1 MKKHANRLIAL
12 LVLLAMLLGT
22 CYATELPLDEGGN
35 NEVPAASQSSEPVST
50 SGTTGDPLVS
60 ISPDT
65 TPDPDTIT
73 DPEASASPDAS
84 TDPEASAEPEASTDP
99 EASTEPDASV
109 EPVVSSSPE
118 ASDDPYGIMLL
129 DDEEEEEDG
138 LNGTTEPVDNSTTLA
153 DGIYVP
159 EGFSFSGGTGKT
171 KITCDQVRVSGGK
184 SYATIAFSS
193 SSYAYVKASGGKYL
207 ASIVDGKSTFE
218 IPVALN
224 RNNTIIGMTTAM
236 STQKEIEYAICVTL
250 TESQAPTE
258 PETPAEPE
266 TPDGDETSVE
276 DGEYDTPVDS
286 SSSMFK
292 VVACKL
298 TAKDGKYTATITLS
312 GTGYDLLYLGTA
324 EAAVAADASDCIP
337 FVADAE
343 GKYTFTFPVE
353 KLDAPIAIAAHS
365 ISKDTWYDRTLTFK
379 SEGMEKVEVPIEDGE
394 YDTPVDSSSSMFKV
408 VACKL
413 TARDGKY
420 TATITLSGTG
430 YDLLYLGTAEAAV
443 AADVSDCIPFV
454 ADAEGKYTF
463 TFPVEKLDAP
473 INIAAHSI
481 SKDTW
486 YDRTLTF
493 RSEGMEKIEPS
504 EPTATPVPTATPT
517 PAPTETPEADL
528 SGSTSR
534 VDSSTTLADGAYTP
548 DKFSFSGGTGK
559 VKITCPK
566 VTVSGGKAKATLVF
580 DSPNYSYIKANGS
593 KYYGS
598 HSGNSSTFEIPVKLN
613 ANNRIIGMTTAMSQ
627 DHEVEYTIYIY
638 LKAAESSSAAA
649 DTDAPEI
656 VGLTYEATETIEN
669 AELFSIYRYEGGFT
683 VIEVADA
690 GRYLLIPEGAEVPT
704 GLEEDATLIQLPVQ
718 AAYVATESAM
728 ALIDGIEIDAE
739 ADPVKLSG
747 CEGLALNRMASEQ
760 LSFAG
765 AWNAPDYTALL
776 MNGCDLAI
784 LPEAFSDAETVAEED
799 RAAAAEVAGRL
810 ELLGIPA
817 FVDRSAAEET
827 ELGRLEWIRI
837 YGALLGCEDAANAAY
852 AAAVAA
858 LDAEAA

>member
-50 SGTTGDPLVS
+50 SGTTGDPIVS

-207 ASIVDGKSTFE
+207 ASIVDGKPTFE

-353 KLDAPIAIAAHS
+353 KLDAPI
-365 ISKDTWYDRTLTFK
+365 
-379 SEGMEKVEVPIEDGE
+379 
-394 YDTPVDSSSSMFKV
+394 
-408 VACKL
+408 
-413 TARDGKY
+413 
-420 TATITLSGTG
+420 
-430 YDLLYLGTAEAAV
+430 
-443 AADVSDCIPFV
+443 
-454 ADAEGKYTF
+454 
-463 TFPVEKLDAP
+463 
-473 INIAAHSI
+473 NIAAHSI

-504 EPTATPVPTATPT
+504 EPTATPVPTPTPT
-517 PAPTETPEADL
+517 PEPTATPEADL
-528 SGSTSR
+528 SGSTSK
-534 VDSSTTLADGAYTP
+534 VDSSTTLADGTYTP

>member
-65 TPDPDTIT
+65 TPDPDAVTE
-73 DPEASASPDAS
+73 PEASASPDAS

-99 EASTEPDASV
+99 VASTEPDASV

-129 DDEEEEEDG
+129 DDDEEEEDG

-153 DGIYVP
+153 DGAYVP

-250 TESQAPTE
+250 TESQTPAE
-258 PETPAEPE
+258 PEIPAEPE

-324 EAAVAADASDCIP
+324 EAAVAAD
-337 FVADAE
+337 
-343 GKYTFTFPVE
+343 
-353 KLDAPIAIAAHS
+353 
-365 ISKDTWYDRTLTFK
+365 
-379 SEGMEKVEVPIEDGE
+379 
-394 YDTPVDSSSSMFKV
+394 
-408 VACKL
+408 
-413 TARDGKY
+413 
-420 TATITLSGTG
+420 
-430 YDLLYLGTAEAAV
+430 
-443 AADVSDCIPFV
+443 VSDCIPFV

-473 INIAAHSI
+473 INIAAHSV

-504 EPTATPVPTATPT
+504 EPTATPVPTPTPT
-517 PAPTETPEADL
+517 PKPTATPEADL

-534 VDSSTTLADGAYTP
+534 VDSSTTLADGTYTP

-580 DSPNYSYIKANGS
+580 DSPNYSYVKANGN